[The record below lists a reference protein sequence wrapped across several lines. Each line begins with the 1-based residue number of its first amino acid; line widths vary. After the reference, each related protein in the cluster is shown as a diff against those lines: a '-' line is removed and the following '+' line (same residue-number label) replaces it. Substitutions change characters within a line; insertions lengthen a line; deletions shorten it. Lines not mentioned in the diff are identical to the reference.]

1 MSTSRTR
8 ARSSTPGAIPSV
20 NGNALIGGS
29 KSFVTSTQL
38 KRFGINGTIQAKPT
52 DEVTFTF
59 DGFYSNF
66 KDDQSKRGIEFP
78 LGFDL
83 CCGTGFNP
91 AGATVEEGQYVAG
104 TFTNVEGVIRNDIFE
119 KQADLYSVGGNV
131 AWNPGNG
138 WKAFADVGWSRT
150 TRNELSLESYSGT
163 GYDNGVGASDTLGF
177 VSGSTG
183 HVVHPD
189 ARLQRPEPHPPDRS
203 ARLGRGARPGGLL
216 QRSPDRGR
224 ADPVSRGEIEREFE
238 SNFLSSVKVGL
249 NYTDRD
255 KSLNP
260 DEFFVGLPGGA
271 TEARDPGAISA
282 AADQPVLPRARADGQ
297 L

>member
-1 MSTSRTR
+1 MIGSAS
-8 ARSSTPGAIPSV
+8 PSPASYVDEPYQSQEFNAWGYANV

-91 AGATVEEGQYVAG
+91 AGATVEEGQYVTG
-104 TFTNVEGVIRNDIFE
+104 TFTNAEGVIRNDIFE
-119 KQADLYSVGGNV
+119 KQADLYSLGGNV

-163 GYDNGVGASDTLGF
+163 GYGNGVGASDTLAF
-177 VSGSTG
+177 QSGPTG
-183 HVVHPD
+183 TSFTPTLNYSD
-189 ARLQRPEPHPPDRS
+189 REPHPPDRS

-224 ADPVSRGEIEREFE
+224 ADPVPR
-238 SNFLSSVKVGL
+238 
-249 NYTDRD
+249 
-255 KSLNP
+255 
-260 DEFFVGLPGGA
+260 
-271 TEARDPGAISA
+271 
-282 AADQPVLPRARADGQ
+282 RARARIRKQLPQLGQ
-297 L
+297 GRAQLHRPRQVAEPR